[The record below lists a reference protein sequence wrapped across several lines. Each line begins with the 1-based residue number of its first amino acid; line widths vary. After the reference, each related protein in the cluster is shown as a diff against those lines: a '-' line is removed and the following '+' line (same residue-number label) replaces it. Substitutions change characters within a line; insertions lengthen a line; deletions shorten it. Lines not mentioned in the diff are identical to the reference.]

1 MITPQSI
8 KQGVYKMNA
17 LSIQKIEEI
26 ITAQVALLADAWDI
40 AKERNDMQR
49 EMSLNASA
57 IELNMLLDSLKQEA
71 NKTA

>member
-1 MITPQSI
+1 
-8 KQGVYKMNA
+8 MNA

-71 NKTA
+71 NKTRATK